1 MHRRPSPRWSPL
13 GMQAWKQN
21 LTDSL
26 HVWFTPV
33 WDVIR
38 PNDNMTGSCSFD
50 EIRKARAHTFGVL
63 GSDFVVEDTSSIK
76 LVSGQVGEGVCLR
89 SCVCVLMSLS
99 VCAVPSPPVALHI
112 L

>member
-1 MHRRPSPRWSPL
+1 
-13 GMQAWKQN
+13 MQAWKQN

-99 VCAVPSPPVALHI
+99 VCAMPSPPVALHI